1 MTRGAFAAIFVGL
14 SVAAALLLMPARPAS
29 CAPAAKPG
37 PPIQSAP
44 PPQPAKPAQPVPPRT
59 PGTVFPIG
67 SRIGLVPPPG
77 MTPGKAFS
85 GFVAADGKAAIII
98 NVLPSEAFASMQQA
112 LSDESLK
119 ARGITVEKRETLQLA
134 IGKADLVVGTQQS
147 PDNTP
152 YRKWLLLLPSKD
164 FTALVTAQAPQQDKA
179 YTDSVVRA
187 ALATLTVRASVPD
200 TEFLALLPFKVGDL
214 AGFQIGN
221 IVPGRAVLLID
232 APKFPH
238 LIVTK
243 GLPEYEFNA
252 RFIVT
257 AVPGGPITSQQRANL
272 ARDAFRSIQGLSD
285 VQVTMSE
292 PVRVESQ
299 EEFETVASAKD
310 AGSGVSLM
318 VIQWLLFG
326 DGGFLQMVGV
336 SRNDIWESELTRMR
350 RIRDGIVFK

>member
-1 MTRGAFAAIFVGL
+1 
-14 SVAAALLLMPARPAS
+14 
-29 CAPAAKPG
+29 
-37 PPIQSAP
+37 
-44 PPQPAKPAQPVPPRT
+44 
-59 PGTVFPIG
+59 
-67 SRIGLVPPPG
+67 
-77 MTPGKAFS
+77 
-85 GFVAADGKAAIII
+85 
-98 NVLPSEAFASMQQA
+98 
-112 LSDESLK
+112 
-119 ARGITVEKRETLQLA
+119 VEKRETLQLA
-134 IGKADLVVGTQQS
+134 IGKAALVVGTQQG
-147 PDNTP
+147 PDHTP
-152 YRKWLLLLPSKD
+152 YHKWLLLVPTKD
-164 FTALVTAQAPQQDKA
+164 FAALITVQVPQQDKA
-179 YTDSVVRA
+179 YSDSVVRA
-187 ALATLTVRASVPD
+187 ALTTLTLRASVPD

-336 SRNDIWESELTRMR
+336 SRNDIWENELTRMR
-350 RIRDGIVFK
+350 SIRDGIAFK